1 MAPVST
7 IQRFA
12 EMERFWKIGRQYA
25 DRRTES
31 KCNLPMVDHDSIGRH
46 NEKCKI
52 EEAKSLEK
60 HPIHVQL
67 FSDYTTYLEIY
78 LHILP
83 FNSRYLLL
91 AYVVERWHSMN
102 GIGIESDD
110 LMVANRTSRLSYN
123 ICE

>member
-1 MAPVST
+1 
-7 IQRFA
+7 
-12 EMERFWKIGRQYA
+12 
-25 DRRTES
+25 
-31 KCNLPMVDHDSIGRH
+31 MVDHDSIGRH